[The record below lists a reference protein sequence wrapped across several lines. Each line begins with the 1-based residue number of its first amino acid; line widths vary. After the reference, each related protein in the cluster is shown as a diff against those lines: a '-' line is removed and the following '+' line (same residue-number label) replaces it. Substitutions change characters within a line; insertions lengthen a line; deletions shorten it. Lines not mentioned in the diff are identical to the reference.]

1 MIEIA
6 PGITVTSQ
14 IRFGRP
20 VIRGTRVPV
29 ATVIARIASGSS
41 FAEVMEEYELTR
53 EDILN
58 ALNYAALRLADEQ
71 IWLTADDLVS

>member
-1 MIEIA
+1 MTEIA
-6 PGITVTSQ
+6 PGITVTPQ

-58 ALNYAALRLADEQ
+58 ALNYAALRLAEEQ
-71 IWLTADDLVS
+71 IWLTADGLAS